1 MLHFFLRG
9 LAALAGLAFRRK
21 TTGSIAQSQKDD
33 HLAKAKEILAIYRA
47 GYGENSSITACQA
60 RYVLALEQEMAL
72 KSWR

>member
-9 LAALAGLAFRRK
+9 LAVLAGLAFRHK
-21 TTGSIAQSQKDD
+21 ATGSIDRSHKDD
-33 HLAKAKEILAIYRA
+33 HLAKAKKILAIYRA
-47 GYGENSSITACQA
+47 GYGENSAITACQA